1 MTIPG
6 GWATLAA
13 AMPRVLILSPD
24 EELLEALCERV
35 AFCGSTPLP
44 VQTLED
50 ARTVLG
56 RGTADVVCM
65 DWDYKQDDLA
75 ELRQWL
81 GRVGRGDRSPVILMV
96 SPLAALVPELLPP
109 FLEPDR
115 DHVIAKPV
123 ETDAFDD
130 ALVHALAS
138 ETLRFGRFALDARPL
153 PLSREAALDESA
165 SVESRLLDHLL
176 RHAGTVVSS
185 AELMGIMGTN
195 AGAGEEDLR
204 RHISRLRQRLR
215 QQGDSA
221 PRLRT
226 VAGRGYKLIV

>member
-1 MTIPG
+1 
-6 GWATLAA
+6 
-13 AMPRVLILSPD
+13 MPRVLILSPD
-24 EELLEALCERV
+24 EELLETLSERV

-44 VQTLED
+44 AQTLED
-50 ARTVLG
+50 ARNALG

-65 DWDYKQDDLA
+65 DWDYEQDDLA

-96 SPLAALVPELLPP
+96 SPLTALVPELLPP

-123 ETDAFDD
+123 EADTFDD
-130 ALVHALAS
+130 ALARALAAG
-138 ETLRFGRFALDARPL
+138 TLRFGRFALDGRPFSL
-153 PLSREAALDESA
+153 TEAAREEPA

-176 RHAGTVVSS
+176 RHAGAVVSS
-185 AELMGIMGTN
+185 AELMKVMGVN
-195 AGAGEEDLR
+195 GGAGEEDLR
-204 RHISRLRQRLR
+204 RHLSRLRQRLR
-215 QQGDSA
+215 QQGESA

-226 VAGRGYKLIV
+226 VAGRGYKLVV